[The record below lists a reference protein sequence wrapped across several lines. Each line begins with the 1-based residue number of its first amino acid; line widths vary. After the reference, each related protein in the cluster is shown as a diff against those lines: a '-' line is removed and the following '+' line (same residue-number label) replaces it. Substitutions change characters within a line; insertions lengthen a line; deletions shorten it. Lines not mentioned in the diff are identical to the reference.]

1 MAVIF
6 PEMPPSLRPMMP
18 EAFWAWW
25 QKLRSWLKQTT
36 IDGMAIPTYANNAA
50 ALAGGLVAGAFYR
63 TSTGVLMVVY

>member
-1 MAVIF
+1 
-6 PEMPPSLRPMMP
+6 MP

-25 QKLRSWLKQTT
+25 QKLRSWLKMTS
-36 IDGMAIPTYANNAA
+36 IDGGSIPTYANNAA